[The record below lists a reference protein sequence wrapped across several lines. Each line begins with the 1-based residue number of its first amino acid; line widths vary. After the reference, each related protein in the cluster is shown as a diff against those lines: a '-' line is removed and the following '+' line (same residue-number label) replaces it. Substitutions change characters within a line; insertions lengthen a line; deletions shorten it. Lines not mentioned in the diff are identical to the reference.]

1 EPAVAAPLTALF
13 KKALAPQIKD
23 RFGSVED
30 LAAAWQDVFI
40 SLDIEDADSAG
51 DDVRAERADRDTPL
65 EQSGLSARALSALSR
80 LEDVVTVGDLLG
92 VHPNRIN
99 FQRGDRKSTRLNS
112 SHVSISYAI

>member
-1 EPAVAAPLTALF
+1 CTAASHLYSLYLHVALPIF
-13 KKALAPQIKD
+13 
-23 RFGSVED
+23 FS
-30 LAAAWQDVFI
+30 

-51 DDVRAERADRDTPL
+51 DDTRADRADRDTPL